1 MTCIVYGVHLKYFCM
16 KTFIFKKCSVIVRII
31 LCKFMYCTQTFYNFL
46 TTCLAIHFFWKK
58 NQEISIVHSLHY
70 FYESIAV
77 EVVAVV
83 VLAKDQVVVEL
94 KNKQTNK
101 NVNKLTNKNVNKQ
114 LLTKTRFCICKHI
127 LFFFPILHTISIILL
142 ISSRLYS

>member
-31 LCKFMYCTQTFYNFL
+31 LCKFMYCTQTFYYFL
-46 TTCLAIHFFWKK
+46 TTCLAIHFFFEKK
-58 NQEISIVHSLHY
+58 NQEISNVHSLHY

-83 VLAKDQVVVEL
+83 VLAKDHFVVEL

-101 NVNKLTNKNVNKQ
+101 NVNKQ
-114 LLTKTRFCICKHI
+114 LTKIRFCICKQI
-127 LFFFPILHTISIILL
+127 LFSPLHTNSILL
-142 ISSRLYS
+142 ISGRLYS